1 MVNVR
6 GEIERRVPTR
16 LRHGD
21 VVEVVAGRD
30 KGKSGKILSVNPRKA
45 TVTVERVNLIKRHT
59 RANPSKNIRGGILEK
74 EGPIHISN
82 VMILCPGCG
91 KRARI
96 GRSLLPDGT
105 RARVCRRCGTTLER

>member
-1 MVNVR
+1 MR
-6 GEIERRVPTR
+6 AEIARPVPTL

-21 VVEVVAGRD
+21 VVEIIAGRD
-30 KGKSGKILSVNPRKA
+30 KGKSGKILSLDPRKA

-91 KRARI
+91 KRARV
-96 GRSLLPDGT
+96 GRSVLADGT